1 MFKKFTLYLTKLF
14 LKKIVIVSSVFL
26 SLVVILNLLEEVN
39 FFKNLNAD
47 FHFPIVMSLL
57 NAPSALFEIFPFIF
71 LISTQFFFLSLINN
85 NELETIKIHGISNM
99 KIIKILFLVSM
110 LVGTILIT
118 FFYHFSSQLKFTYLQ
133 LKNNYSTDNKYLAA
147 VNENGLWIKD
157 EIEDKIYII
166 NASTIDGAYLKN
178 VSITEFDRNFQL
190 TQIIQS
196 QEVYISNKKWIISD
210 PIISKNNI
218 TESQKTNLN
227 IVTHFDFEK
236 INNMFSNLSSLDLV
250 RLFKLYNE
258 YRLLSYSTV
267 EIELYLLKIFS
278 FPFYLSIMT
287 VFTAVIMLN
296 IKRDKTKIF
305 HLIAGIFLSVIIY
318 FFNDLFNL
326 LGKNNKIP
334 ILASIWLPLF
344 ILTILISI
352 GLVKINEK

>member
-1 MFKKFTLYLTKLF
+1 
-14 LKKIVIVSSVFL
+14 
-26 SLVVILNLLEEVN
+26 
-39 FFKNLNAD
+39 
-47 FHFPIVMSLL
+47 
-57 NAPSALFEIFPFIF
+57 
-71 LISTQFFFLSLINN
+71 
-85 NELETIKIHGISNM
+85 
-99 KIIKILFLVSM
+99 
-110 LVGTILIT
+110 
-118 FFYHFSSQLKFTYLQ
+118 
-133 LKNNYSTDNKYLAA
+133 
-147 VNENGLWIKD
+147 
-157 EIEDKIYII
+157 
-166 NASTIDGAYLKN
+166 
-178 VSITEFDRNFQL
+178 
-190 TQIIQS
+190 
-196 QEVYISNKKWIISD
+196 
-210 PIISKNNI
+210 
-218 TESQKTNLN
+218 
-227 IVTHFDFEK
+227 
-236 INNMFSNLSSLDLV
+236 MFSNLSSLDLV